1 MRRGQDGG
9 QDGGQEED
17 RQEEDRQEEDGQ
29 EEDSETSPED
39 GDSADELRSKTKNCT
54 NFSKFSKDKVVCL
67 LIVYT
72 S

>member
-1 MRRGQDGG
+1 MCC
-9 QDGGQEED
+9 QEGSEKNI
-17 RQEEDRQEEDGQ
+17 RQMKQECVKR
-29 EEDSETSPED
+29 TED

-54 NFSKFSKDKVVCL
+54 KFSKFSKDKVVCL